1 MRQNKETRLE
11 LFASRDIAYK
21 SFIAS
26 LKGLKDAIRL
36 IDDRITREGPS
47 ANYSANSD
55 LVQWAM
61 DVWKSSNAM
70 YNIDMSIATI
80 DAVNARLNPC
90 VNEDASDVN
99 CDREVP
105 NGMEGNGEV

>member
-1 MRQNKETRLE
+1 MQLYKESRKELSDSRELAYRQ
-11 LFASRDIAYK
+11 
-21 SFIAS
+21 FIES
-26 LKGLKDAIRL
+26 LKGLKEAIRL
-36 IDDRITREGPS
+36 IDDRITREGPR

-70 YNIDMSIATI
+70 YNIDMGIEALDS
-80 DAVNARLNPC
+80 VNLRLNPC
-90 VNEDASDVN
+90 VNGYSSDVN

-105 NGMEGNGEV
+105 NGVEGNG

>member
-1 MRQNKETRLE
+1 MRQNKETRRE
-11 LFASRDIAYK
+11 LYESRDIAYK

-26 LKGLKDAIRL
+26 LKGLKEAIRL
-36 IDDRITREGPS
+36 IDDRIAREGPS

-70 YNIDMSIATI
+70 YNIDMTIENI
-80 DAVNARLNPC
+80 DAVHKRLNPC
-90 VNEDASDVN
+90 VNEVASDVN

-105 NGMEGNGEV
+105 NGMEGNEEV

>member
-1 MRQNKETRLE
+1 MQIYKETRKE
-11 LFASRDIAYK
+11 LSESRDLAYRQ
-21 SFIAS
+21 FIES
-26 LKGLKDAIRL
+26 LKGLKEAIRL

-55 LVQWAM
+55 LVMWAM

-70 YNIDMSIATI
+70 YNIDMGIEAI
-80 DAVNARLNPC
+80 DLARSRVEPC
-90 VNEDASDVN
+90 VNDETTDVN

-105 NGMEGNGEV
+105 NGVEGNREV